1 MELKGFV
8 HIRIDTRLIHGQVAG
23 FWTGYL
29 QASRIMVI
37 DDEVA
42 VDDMQKELLR
52 MVAPAGVA
60 TSLLAKEKALEN
72 IKTGKYANQ
81 RVLLLVK
88 TPYYLKYL
96 MDNGIDIK
104 AINVGNMATRDNTR
118 VITSSISI
126 TQEEEEIF
134 KELLSRG
141 VDITVQM
148 APEDKAKKIK
158 DLL

>member
-1 MELKGFV
+1 MEMKGFI
-8 HIRIDTRLIHGQVAG
+8 HTRIDSRLIHGQVAG

-29 QASRIMVI
+29 KATRIMVI

-42 VDDMQKELLR
+42 ADDMQKELLR

-60 TSLLAKEKALEN
+60 TSIITKEKALEN
-72 IKTGKYANQ
+72 IKAGKYENQ

-88 TPYYLKYL
+88 TPYYLQYL
-96 MDNGIDIK
+96 MDNGLNLYTF
-104 AINVGNMATRDNTR
+104 NVGNMATRDNTR
-118 VITSSISI
+118 AITSSIAI
-126 TQEEEEIF
+126 TEEEESVF
-134 KELLSRG
+134 KDLLNRG

-148 APEDKAKKIK
+148 APNDKAKKLA